1 MAPGSFAVGGGDGG
15 EHVTLA
21 AADDGDGIS
30 PDNRA
35 RIFEPF
41 FTTRR
46 DSGGTGMGLG
56 IVAALVKAHQGTVRL
71 AEPARARAS
80 RSSCRRRERS
90 NCHLESMKIRT
101 RAGRVLFGS

>member
-1 MAPGSFAVGGGDGG
+1 MSRCRQQAADG
-15 EHVTLA
+15 VITIA
-21 AADDGDGIS
+21 ATDDGDGIS
-30 PDNRA
+30 PSNRA

-71 AEPARARAS
+71 ADSDQGARFEIELPAA
-80 RSSCRRRERS
+80 
-90 NCHLESMKIRT
+90 
-101 RAGRVLFGS
+101 

>member
-1 MAPGSFAVGGGDGG
+1 MAPGMSRCRQR
-15 EHVTLA
+15 A
-21 AADDGDGIS
+21 ATASLRIAAIDDGDGIS
-30 PDNRA
+30 PSNRA

-71 AEPARARAS
+71 ADSARGARFEIALPAA
-80 RSSCRRRERS
+80 
-90 NCHLESMKIRT
+90 
-101 RAGRVLFGS
+101 